1 MKFLAAI
8 LSTFMRQTKLVGFS
22 WDRRGSVED
31 KETIFF
37 LVGCTFSYFISSLS
51 AIPFLIC
58 AVFLTFQT
66 ISNSSGK
73 EKQQLGFGAS
83 RLSGLFPQ
91 WRRGAF
97 G

>member
-37 LVGCTFSYFISSLS
+37 FGRMH
-51 AIPFLIC
+51 
-58 AVFLTFQT
+58 VFLLH
-66 ISNSSGK
+66 
-73 EKQQLGFGAS
+73 QQLVCDTIPDLCSIFDVS
-83 RLSGLFPQ
+83 DNF
-91 WRRGAF
+91 
-97 G
+97 